1 MKRTATTAMIL
12 LVPFLCAQAQ
22 TLQLCQVKKVYIQE
36 TFSPGTTPSV
46 GLDFLPSLL
55 QWLQVV
61 AVKEE
66 AEAILDV
73 RHEAEE
79 KLLISFTRLFTHV
92 SRGEPP

>member
-1 MKRTATTAMIL
+1 MIW